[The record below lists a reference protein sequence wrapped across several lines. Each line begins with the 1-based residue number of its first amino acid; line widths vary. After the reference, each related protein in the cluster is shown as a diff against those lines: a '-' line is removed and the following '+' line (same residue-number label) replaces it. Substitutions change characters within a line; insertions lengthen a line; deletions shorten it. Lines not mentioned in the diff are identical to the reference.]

1 MTPLLLLSLALALSA
16 AQEFNPRMVVQR
28 NYDMARVAGVW
39 HSISMASDDL
49 KRIEENGDLWVFI
62 RKIEHLQNGSLK
74 FDFRFMVQGECV
86 AVAVVCEKT
95 EKDGEYSVA
104 YRGENKV
111 LVSETDYDLYVTFYL
126 QNIRNGTETHV
137 LALYD
142 SKTPAKNMDLVHKIS
157 ST

>member
-1 MTPLLLLSLALALSA
+1 MAPLLLLSLALALSA
-16 AQEFNPRMVVQR
+16 AQEFNPRVVVQR
-28 NYDMARVAGVW
+28 NYDMAR
-39 HSISMASDDL
+39 
-49 KRIEENGDLWVFI
+49 
-62 RKIEHLQNGSLK
+62 
-74 FDFRFMVQGECV
+74 GECV

-142 SKTPAKNMDLVHKIS
+142 TCKKYGLGSQNIINMIDQDHCYS
-157 ST
+157 